1 MTQKEQKT
9 LQYLE
14 RQLAAY
20 AEMNIGESWD
30 ETYPG
35 HNDIVRNYIRLEP
48 FYGTATDGPELVCRA
63 MEYAG
68 YSSSTMRKMYNA
80 SATSYDYLDKF
91 EAMLRETETYK
102 NIVYSR

>member
-1 MTQKEQKT
+1 MTQKEKKT

-30 ETYPG
+30 ETYPE
-35 HNDIVRNYIRLEP
+35 HNDIIRKLIKLEP
-48 FYGTATDGPELVCRA
+48 FYGIATDGPELVCRA

-68 YSSSTMRKMYNA
+68 YSSSTISKMYNP
-80 SATSYDYLDKF
+80 SATSVYYLDKF
-91 EAMLRETETYK
+91 EALLRQTETYK
-102 NIVYSR
+102 NIVYKQ

>member
-1 MTQKEQKT
+1 MTQKEKAT

-14 RQLAAY
+14 RELAAY
-20 AEMNIGESWD
+20 AEMNITDGLEAS
-30 ETYPG
+30 YPG
-35 HNDIVRNYIRLEP
+35 HNEIVRNNIRLEP
-48 FYGTATDGPELVCRA
+48 FYGTTTDGPELVCRA

-91 EAMLRETETYK
+91 EALLRQTETYK
-102 NIVYSR
+102 NIVYKQ

>member
-14 RQLAAY
+14 RELAAY
-20 AEMNIGESWD
+20 AEQEITDGLEAS
-30 ETYPG
+30 YPG
-35 HNDIVRNYIRLEP
+35 HNDIVRNCIRLDP

-68 YSSSTMRKMYNA
+68 YSSSTMSKMYNPNV
-80 SATSYDYLDKF
+80 TSYAYLDKF
-91 EAMLRETETYK
+91 EALLRQTETYK
-102 NIVYSR
+102 NIVYSK

>member
-14 RQLAAY
+14 RELAAY
-20 AEMNIGESWD
+20 AETNITDGLEAS
-30 ETYPG
+30 YPG
-35 HNDIVRNYIRLEP
+35 HNDIIRKLIRLEP

-68 YSSSTMRKMYNA
+68 YSSSTMYKMYNP
-80 SATSYDYLDKF
+80 SATGTYYLDKF
-91 EAMLRETETYK
+91 EALLRQTETYK
-102 NIVYSR
+102 NIVYKQ